1 MHRERVDTITKRS
14 CIENRIEKGID
25 MSKYRQVHKIP
36 KLNPDEILEKEQQF
50 ESIEDDWEDN
60 WEDERIPE
68 GMTEEE
74 WKRYLSYF

>member
-1 MHRERVDTITKRS
+1 
-14 CIENRIEKGID
+14 

-36 KLNPDEILEKEQQF
+36 KPNPDEILEKEQQF
-50 ESIEDDWEDN
+50 DLIEDDWEDN